1 MDGADRVIIDGMSLT
16 KPASLSGLAKESLR
30 ARIITG
36 EISAGKIY
44 SVPSLAAAFGVSA
57 TPVREALVELASDGL
72 VEVVP
77 NQGFRVVELSEED
90 LDHIFQVRLML
101 EVPGL
106 VEVARLSLGPDELA
120 EFVGLAQ
127 DIERFAAQGDTVG
140 YLGADR
146 AFHLGLLSKLGNGRL
161 VAIVTQLR
169 DQARLYGLRLLIE
182 RGELMD
188 SAHEHSK
195 LVEAIL
201 RRDLKAV
208 RTMSRYHMEHT
219 RGIWAHANEGAR

>member
-1 MDGADRVIIDGMSLT
+1 MSLA
-16 KPASLSGLAKESLR
+16 KPASLSELAKGSLR

-36 EISAGKIY
+36 EIAAGKIY

-72 VEVVP
+72 VEVVA
-77 NQGFRVVELSEED
+77 NQGFRVVELSKED
-90 LDHIFQVRLML
+90 LDHIFQVRVML
-101 EVPGL
+101 EVPAM
-106 VEVARLSLGPDELA
+106 VEVARSSPSSAELSEYA
-120 EFVGLAQ
+120 RLAQ
-127 DIERFAAQGDTVG
+127 DIERFAGEGESVG

-146 AFHLGLLSKLGNGRL
+146 AFHLGLISKLGNERL
-161 VAIVTQLR
+161 VQIVAELR

-188 SAHEHSK
+188 SAHEHAE
-195 LVEAIL
+195 LVDAIS

-208 RTMSRYHMEHT
+208 RTISRYHIEHT
-219 RGIWAHANEGAR
+219 RDIWAHANEGRL